1 MAKAS
6 KPSSTTKKSA
16 AAAKSSAEPR
26 VLAKRTYKSFRLS
39 KPIRRPSRQKL
50 PSSWAL
56 LRETWALL
64 SARKGFFVGVVVVY
78 GVLQLILVTGVVSS
92 GTADVRDALLTAADG
107 VSGALVTSLTLT
119 TYVASTTGQAGTDQ
133 GSVYQF
139 ILIIIASLAV
149 IWALR
154 RVENLRSS
162 KLHASEKVRIRD
174 AYYKG
179 MTPLVPFML
188 ILVVILL
195 EFIPLLVGSWLYSV
209 VIQGGIAVTLIEQL
223 LWGLFL
229 SVFAVLTIY
238 LVLSSLFA
246 LIIVTLPDMTP
257 MQALRSSRGLV
268 LHRRW
273 ELIRKFLFLAV
284 VTTFALLAVM
294 MPIAFWLPAIA
305 PWVLYALFTAL
316 LAVTLGYLYVIYREL
331 LRRD

>member
-1 MAKAS
+1 MAKS
-6 KPSSTTKKSA
+6 
-16 AAAKSSAEPR
+16 AKSSTSKKSTVAAKPSKEPR
-26 VLAKRTYKSFRLS
+26 VLPKRQYKSFRLS
-39 KPIRRPSRQKL
+39 KPIRRPARQKL
-50 PSSWAL
+50 PTSWTL

-64 SARKGFFVGVVVVY
+64 RARKGFFAGVVAVY

-107 VSGALVTSLTLT
+107 VSGALLTSLTLT

-154 RVENLRSS
+154 RVESLRTS
-162 KLHASEKVRIRD
+162 KLQAGEKVRIRD

-179 MTPLVPFML
+179 MTPLVPFIL
-188 ILVVILL
+188 VLVVILL
-195 EFIPLLVGSWLYSV
+195 QFIPLLIGSWLYSV
-209 VIQGGIAVTLIEQL
+209 IIQGGIAVTVVEQL

-229 SVFAVLTIY
+229 SAFAVLTIY

-246 LIIVTLPDMTP
+246 LLIVTLPDMTP

-284 VTTFALLAVM
+284 ITALALLIIM

-305 PWVLYALFTAL
+305 PWLLYALFTAL
-316 LAVTLGYLYVIYREL
+316 LAVTLGYTYVIYREL